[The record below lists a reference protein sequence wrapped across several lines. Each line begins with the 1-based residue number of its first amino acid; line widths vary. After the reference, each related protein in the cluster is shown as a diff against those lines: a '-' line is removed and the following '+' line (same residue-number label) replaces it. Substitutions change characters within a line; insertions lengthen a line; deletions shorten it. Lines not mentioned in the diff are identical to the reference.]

1 MKFLIISAAALLL
14 AACSSTPPPTSML
27 DSDWQQFG
35 YDRAMKGL
43 VVQSDTR
50 LSNLLTGSEL
60 KENNYQAYLIG
71 YENGQVKYCQQ
82 SAYALGVVGKPYNG
96 ICDKLDWTFQQTYN
110 SGRYATSGGM

>member
-43 VVQSDTR
+43 VVQSDTK
-50 LSNLLTGSEL
+50 LINKLDGSQL

-71 YENGQVKYCQQ
+71 YESGQEKYCQQ
-82 SAYALGVVGKPYNG
+82 SAYILGVVGKPYNG
-96 ICDKLDWTFQQTYN
+96 ICDNSDWTFRQDYN
-110 SGRYATSGGM
+110 SGRHSTAGGM